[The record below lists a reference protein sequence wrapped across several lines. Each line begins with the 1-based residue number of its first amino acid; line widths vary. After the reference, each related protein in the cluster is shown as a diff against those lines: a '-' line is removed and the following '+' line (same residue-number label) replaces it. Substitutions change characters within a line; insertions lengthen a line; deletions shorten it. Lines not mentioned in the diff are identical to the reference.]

1 MFKKILTRL
10 ILIFLFFISLPLN
23 SYTIKYD
30 WVEETLRKM
39 TLREKIAQMIIS
51 YSNGFKLDENLTEFN
66 RLKDLIQKEKI
77 GGIIF
82 FQGNSKELV
91 SLTNLFQ
98 SFSEVPL
105 LMSADFER
113 GTGMRLNDGSL
124 FPHNMAIGATRR
136 VDLVYKMGL
145 LIAKECKSLGIH
157 QNYAPVVDVN
167 NNPNNP
173 IINVRSYG
181 EDPELVSELGL
192 SFINGLQDGNV
203 IATVKHFPGHG
214 DTDIDSHKDLPVL
227 DFDMKRLEQ
236 IELLP
241 FKNSID
247 AGVKSVMVG
256 HISLPEIDKKYQL
269 PASLSPVLVDS
280 ILINK
285 LSFNGLIVTD
295 ALNMAGI
302 TKNFTTKQVA
312 LLTVQAGIDLLLM
325 PQGEAETINEIENLV
340 LSGKISESRIDY
352 SVKKILY
359 AKKWLNLD
367 TNKYVNPD
375 NTDKYINSF
384 EEQQLSQE
392 IADASITLVKNNSK
406 AIPIIR
412 KDNIFTLISINNTQ
426 EKRTSDLFIEL
437 MKKDSNFIL
446 ESVFEYFNEIKDID
460 SAIDKIPV
468 SNFCI
473 IPVYSKVQIKKGTI
487 NLPNSQINFINKL
500 IKRGS
505 RVLVISFGNPYLL
518 RDFPEIDSY
527 ICAYSDVP
535 TSIIAVYKG
544 LTGQID
550 FNGKLPITIN
560 DEFKYGY
567 GLKIQN

>member
-23 SYTIKYD
+23 SYTINYD

-51 YSNGFKLDENLTEFN
+51 YSNGFKLDENSTEFN

-460 SAIDKIPV
+460 SALDKIPV

>member
-23 SYTIKYD
+23 SYTINYD

-51 YSNGFKLDENLTEFN
+51 YSNGFKLDENSTEFN

-340 LSGKISESRIDY
+340 LNGKISESRIDY